1 MDRPTTYF
9 QFPLFLLRHLF
20 TEKETTLDRVI
31 NYGLYQY
38 SKTVEWEL
46 DEVIFQMMYC
56 YHRNKILSE
65 LKSKLEQYEELSEIL
80 EEENKSRFID
90 EFDDDDDDEN
100 NYSVFYALFKRD
112 PAFKELAILQYQLK
126 QSFSFI
132 GVKGGYDP
140 IMPLVA
146 KIEKLTPSKEPFPM
160 INKDLLFK
168 FRDNE
173 KTEFELVQLA
183 MYLAIRSILGK
194 KRMCKTNKA
203 LVISRMFGYSKPADM
218 PFTLEEP
225 LKTIYNKYIVRYQFD
240 KLKEEM
246 QLYWHVKMGV
256 VKTRGFFIGCG
267 KNLTSDELAIYA
279 LKSKRSEL
287 VKALKEEKIAAHE
300 NAQKKLDEGRCPD
313 DNNTND

>member
-1 MDRPTTYF
+1 MDRPATYF

-20 TEKETTLDRVI
+20 TKKEATLNKI
-31 NYGLYQY
+31 IYYGLYQY

-65 LKSKLEQYEELSEIL
+65 LKRKLEQYKELSAIL
-80 EEENKSRFID
+80 EEENKSRFYD
-90 EFDDDDDDEN
+90 ELSDDGYEDH
-100 NYSVFYALFKRD
+100 YSVFYNLFKRD

-132 GVKGGYDP
+132 GVKGGYDT

-146 KIEKLTPSKEPFPM
+146 KIEKLTPPKEPFPM

-183 MYLAIRSILGK
+183 MYIAIRSILGK

-267 KNLTSDELAIYA
+267 KNLTSDELALYA
-279 LKSKRSEL
+279 LKSKRSKL
-287 VKALKEEKIAAHE
+287 VKALKAEKIAAHE
-300 NAQKKLDEGRCPD
+300 NAQKKLDEG
-313 DNNTND
+313 